1 MPVGINNNIQS
12 PVFRGTDNRQKS
24 GQEYQSSALSA
35 IDLDKIPGVD
45 TVNNTISDMANEGKV
60 KSRKAINILMTLGL
74 AVAAF
79 FTGKRITKSV
89 MDSIRN
95 HTIYLDSIADGLR
108 KGFKFCTKPLD
119 KLNPEKGN
127 AFVRGTKKF
136 LISIPQKV
144 KNYSRIGIHKDIELE
159 RYAKAAKTKVNELN
173 AEDLKRFDEKFI
185 NTIAKNGISKVISSA
200 VGLLA
205 GTQTF
210 IEIAVDK
217 NKNGIPDLFE
227 QKSYKEIIE
236 IPQPKIDEKVI
247 KKMQELNNH
256 DDDDDDKIADETE
269 YKKAKLD

>member
-1 MPVGINNNIQS
+1 MSVCISYNIQS
-12 PVFRGTDNRQKS
+12 PTFRGTDKKQKA
-24 GQEYQSSALSA
+24 QENQSAQLKA

-45 TVNNTISDMANEGKV
+45 TVNETITDMANEGKV
-60 KSRKAINILMTLGL
+60 QSRKAINILMTLGL

-95 HTIYLDSIADGLR
+95 HTIYLDGIADGLR
-108 KGFKFCTKPLD
+108 KGFRFCTKPLEN
-119 KLNPEKGN
+119 LNPETGN
-127 AFVRGTKKF
+127 AFVKGTKKF
-136 LISIPQKV
+136 LISIPQ
-144 KNYSRIGIHKDIELE
+144 RIKKYARMGVHKDIERE
-159 RYAKAAKTKVNELN
+159 RYAKTVKTKVDDLT

-200 VGLLA
+200 VGLLVGA
-205 GTQTF
+205 QTF

-247 KKMQELNNH
+247 KTMQELNKN
-256 DDDDDDKIADETE
+256 DEDDDKSNKNNNKD
-269 YKKAKLD
+269 

>member
-1 MPVGINNNIQS
+1 MSVGINYNIQS
-12 PVFRGTDNRQKS
+12 PTFRGTDKKQKTHENQNAS
-24 GQEYQSSALSA
+24 LKA

-45 TVNNTISDMANEGKV
+45 TVNDTMADMANEGKV

-79 FTGKRITKSV
+79 FTGKRITKSI

-108 KGFKFCTKPLD
+108 KGFRFCTKPLD

-136 LISIPQKV
+136 LVSIPQRV
-144 KNYSRIGIHKDIELE
+144 KNYSRTGIHKDIELE
-159 RYAKAAKTKVNELN
+159 RYAKAAKTKVQDLN
-173 AEDLKRFDEKFI
+173 AEDLKRFNEKFI
-185 NTIAKNGISKVISSA
+185 NTIAKNGISKVISSTI
-200 VGLLA
+200 GLLA
-205 GTQTF
+205 GAQTF

-247 KKMQELNNH
+247 KKMQELNNN
-256 DDDDDDKIADETE
+256 DDDDDDIKDET
-269 YKKAKLD
+269 KNDKISKD